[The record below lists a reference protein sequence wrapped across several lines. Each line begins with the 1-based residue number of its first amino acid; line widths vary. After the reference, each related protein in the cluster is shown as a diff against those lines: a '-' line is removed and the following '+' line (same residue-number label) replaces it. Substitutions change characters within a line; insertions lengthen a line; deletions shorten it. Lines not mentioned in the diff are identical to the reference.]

1 MIEAEVG
8 GVCCE
13 KDDSPALKTEE
24 GVIHEPRSA
33 EASRTQ
39 KKQGVTSPGQP
50 PEGRQPCNPL
60 ILA

>member
-13 KDDSPALKTEE
+13 KDYSPALKTEE

-33 EASRTQ
+33 EASRT
-39 KKQGVTSPGQP
+39 
-50 PEGRQPCNPL
+50 
-60 ILA
+60 